1 MSNKTV
7 VITGASSGIGFALAQ
22 EYLRRGDNVV
32 GNARSQQGLDAA
44 AERLREVGLGQ
55 PEQMGQP
62 DRFLA
67 VAGDIALGSTA
78 REIVRRATERFGRID
93 VLINNAGIF
102 IPKPLGEYTD
112 EDLDR
117 IIDTNLKGFFHIT
130 QQTAAHMEEYRDGH
144 IVNITASIAMQP
156 SSRVPALLP
165 VLIKGG
171 LNHATR
177 ALAIEL
183 SGRNIRV
190 NAVAPGII
198 ETPMH
203 DPATFGFL
211 NSLQPAG
218 RMGKVDDI
226 VGAVTYLTDSAHTT
240 GAILPVDGG
249 ASAGHW

>member
-1 MSNKTV
+1 MFVGQV
-7 VITGASSGIGFALAQ
+7 VWITGASSGIGEALTVQFAREGARLVLSA
-22 EYLRRGDNVV
+22 RREDELQRVRERCIAAGSGAEEALVLPLDVTDHAAMPAAV
-32 GNARSQQGLDAA
+32 QRVLDA
-44 AERLREVGLGQ
+44 
-55 PEQMGQP
+55 
-62 DRFLA
+62 
-67 VAGDIALGSTA
+67 
-78 REIVRRATERFGRID
+78 FGRID

-112 EDLDR
+112 DDLDR

-130 QQTAAHMEEYRDGH
+130 QQAAGHMAANRDGH
-144 IVNITASIAMQP
+144 IVNITASIALQP
-156 SSRVPALLP
+156 SMRVPALLP

-183 SGRNIRV
+183 SDRNIRV

-226 VGAVTYLTDSAHTT
+226 VGAVLYLTDSAYTT

-249 ASAGHW
+249 AAAGHW

>member
-22 EYLRRGDNVV
+22 AYLRRGDNVV
-32 GNARSQQGLDAA
+32 GNARGKDALDAA
-44 AERLREVGLGQ
+44 ARRLGDLAAGSAAT
-55 PEQMGQP
+55 
-62 DRFLA
+62 FLP
-67 VAGDIALGSTA
+67 VAGDIALSSTA
-78 REIVRRATERFGRID
+78 RDIVGQAVERFGKID

-130 QQTAAHMEEYRDGH
+130 QQTVAHMAQHRDGH

-156 SSRVPALLP
+156 STRVPALLP

-171 LNHATR
+171 LNQATR
-177 ALAIEL
+177 GLAIEL
-183 SGRNIRV
+183 ADKNIRV

-203 DPATFGFL
+203 DPAGFDFL
-211 NSLQPAG
+211 KTLQPAG
-218 RMGKVDDI
+218 RLGKVDDI
-226 VGAVTYLTDSAHTT
+226 VGAVTYLTDSAFTT

-249 ASAGHW
+249 AAAGHW

>member
-22 EYLRRGDNVV
+22 AYLRRGDNVV
-32 GNARSQQGLDAA
+32 GNARSQQGLDSA
-44 AERLREVGLGQ
+44 AERLAHEGPGL
-55 PEQMGQP
+55 P

-67 VAGDIALGSTA
+67 VAGDIALASTA
-78 REIVRRATERFGRID
+78 RAIVRQATERFGRID
-93 VLINNAGIF
+93 VLVNNAGIF
-102 IPKPLGEYTD
+102 IPKPLSEYTD

-130 QQTAAHMEEYRDGH
+130 QQAAAHMSENREGH

-183 SGRNIRV
+183 SDRNIRV

-218 RMGKVDDI
+218 RMGKVEDI
-226 VGAVTYLTDSAHTT
+226 VGAVTYLTDSAYTT

-249 ASAGHW
+249 AAAGHW

>member
-22 EYLRRGDNVV
+22 AYLRRGDNVV
-32 GNARSQQGLDAA
+32 GNARSKEGLEAA
-44 AERLREVGLGQ
+44 AQRLGDLAAGR
-55 PEQMGQP
+55 PAT
-62 DRFLA
+62 FLP
-67 VAGDIALGSTA
+67 VAGDIALASTA
-78 REIVRRATERFGRID
+78 RDIVRQAIERFGKID
-93 VLINNAGIF
+93 VLVNNAGIF

-130 QQTAAHMEEYRDGH
+130 QQTVAHMAENRDGH

-156 SSRVPALLP
+156 STRVPALLP

-177 ALAIEL
+177 GLAIEL
-183 SGRNIRV
+183 ADKNIRV

-203 DPATFGFL
+203 DPGSFDFL
-211 NSLQPAG
+211 KSLQPAG
-218 RMGKVDDI
+218 HLGKVDDI
-226 VGAVTYLTDSAHTT
+226 VGAVTYLTDSAFTT

-249 ASAGHW
+249 AAAGHW

>member
-1 MSNKTV
+1 MSKKTV

-22 EYLRRGDNVV
+22 AYLRRGDNVV
-32 GNARSQQGLDAA
+32 GNARSMERLDAA
-44 AERLREVGLGQ
+44 AERLGR
-55 PEQMGQP
+55 PAN
-62 DRFLA
+62 FLP
-67 VAGDIALGSTA
+67 VAGDIALAATA
-78 REIVRRATERFGRID
+78 REILHQAVARFGKID

-102 IPKPLGEYTD
+102 IPKPLVEYTD

-130 QQTAAHMEEYRDGH
+130 QQSVAHMAGNRDGH

-156 SSRVPALLP
+156 STRVPALLP
-165 VLIKGG
+165 VLVKGG
-171 LNHATR
+171 LNQATR

-183 SGRNIRV
+183 ADRNIRV

-203 DPATFGFL
+203 DPGTFDFL

-218 RMGKVDDI
+218 RMGQVDDI
-226 VGAVTYLTDSAHTT
+226 VGAVTYLTDSAYTT

-249 ASAGHW
+249 AAAGHW

>member
-22 EYLRRGDNVV
+22 AYLRRGDNVV
-32 GNARSQQGLDAA
+32 GNARGIEGLDAA
-44 AERLREVGLGQ
+44 AERLGR
-55 PEQMGQP
+55 PAN
-62 DRFLA
+62 FLA
-67 VAGDIALGSTA
+67 VAGDIALASTA
-78 REIVRRATERFGRID
+78 RDIVRQAIERFGKID

-130 QQTAAHMEEYRDGH
+130 QQTAAHMAGNLDGH

-156 SSRVPALLP
+156 STRVPALLP
-165 VLIKGG
+165 ILIKGG

-177 ALAIEL
+177 GLAIEL
-183 SGRNIRV
+183 APQNIRV

-203 DPATFGFL
+203 DPGSFDFL
-211 NSLQPAG
+211 KSLQPAG

-226 VGAVTYLTDSAHTT
+226 VGAVTYLTDSSFTT

-249 ASAGHW
+249 AAAGHW

>member
-22 EYLRRGDNVV
+22 AYLCRGDNVV
-32 GNARSQQGLDAA
+32 GNARSREGLEAA
-44 AERLREVGLGQ
+44 ADRLGHSGPGRPQ
-55 PEQMGQP
+55 T
-62 DRFLA
+62 FLP
-67 VAGDIALGSTA
+67 VAGDIALAGTA
-78 REIVRRATERFGRID
+78 REIVRQATERFGKID

-130 QQTAAHMEEYRDGH
+130 QQTAAHMAGNLDGH

-156 SSRVPALLP
+156 STRVPALLP
-165 VLIKGG
+165 ILIKGG

-177 ALAIEL
+177 GLAIEL
-183 SGRNIRV
+183 APQNIRV

-203 DPATFGFL
+203 DPGSFDFL
-211 NSLQPAG
+211 KSLQPAG

-226 VGAVTYLTDSAHTT
+226 VGAVTYLTDSSFTT

-249 ASAGHW
+249 AAAGHW

>member
-32 GNARSQQGLDAA
+32 GNARSRQGLDTA
-44 AERLREVGLGQ
+44 AERLRDVGLGL
-55 PEQMGQP
+55 PAAGQS

-67 VAGDIALGSTA
+67 VAGDIALGRTA
-78 REIVRRATERFGRID
+78 REIVRQATERFGRID

-130 QQTAAHMEEYRDGH
+130 QQTAAHMAEYRNGH

-183 SGRNIRV
+183 SDRNIRV

-226 VGAVTYLTDSAHTT
+226 VGAVTYLTDSAYTT

>member
-22 EYLRRGDNVV
+22 AYLRRGDNVV
-32 GNARSQQGLDAA
+32 GNARSREGLEAA
-44 AERLREVGLGQ
+44 ADRLGHSGPGRPQ
-55 PEQMGQP
+55 T
-62 DRFLA
+62 FLP
-67 VAGDIALGSTA
+67 VAGDIALAGTA
-78 REIVRRATERFGRID
+78 REIVRQATERFGKID

-130 QQTAAHMEEYRDGH
+130 QQAASHMAENRDGH

-183 SGRNIRV
+183 ADRNIRV

-203 DPATFGFL
+203 DPATFDFL
-211 NSLQPAG
+211 KSLQPVG
-218 RMGKVDDI
+218 RLGKVDDI
-226 VGAVTYLTDSAHTT
+226 VGAVTYLTDSAFTT
-240 GAILPVDGG
+240 GAIVPVDGG
-249 ASAGHW
+249 AAAGHW